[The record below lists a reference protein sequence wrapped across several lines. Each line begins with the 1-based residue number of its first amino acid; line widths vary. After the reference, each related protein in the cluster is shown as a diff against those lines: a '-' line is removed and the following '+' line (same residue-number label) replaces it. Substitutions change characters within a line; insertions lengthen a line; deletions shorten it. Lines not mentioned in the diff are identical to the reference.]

1 MTNKD
6 QKYCLI
12 VKYINTIDSSASIDI
27 QIIYIDI
34 IYQLV
39 FATLFWEPFDEP
51 LIHMHGDFA
60 RGKSNKWNHTQRK
73 NSFDLD
79 CKMSGPI
86 LDIF

>member
-6 QKYCLI
+6 HKYCLI
-12 VKYINTIDSSASIDI
+12 VKYINTIDSSATIDI

-60 RGKSNKWNHTQRK
+60 RGKSNKTK
-73 NSFDLD
+73 PYT
-79 CKMSGPI
+79 KEK
-86 LDIF
+86 